1 MICVGSLVRFSW
13 WSSYKA
19 PSASTNSSGRVSWHE
34 IQPGD
39 TGVVLSFQ
47 DENTSAVVLFSKIDA
62 LLKVN
67 LSMLVLV

>member
-19 PSASTNSSGRVSWHE
+19 PSASTNAEGRVTWHE
-34 IQPGD
+34 LHPGD
-39 TGVVLSFQ
+39 TGVVLSLH
-47 DENTSAVVLFSKIDA
+47 DEMTAVVLFSKVDA